1 MTSKIPAYSANVG
14 LEGIARLEP
23 QTPALP
29 SRGESGLTGDQVPQ
43 RIEKLFDSASLEQ
56 TMHAFVRPQP
66 SDPGVLLPARFEAL
80 VRDSAREMLRQAKNN
95 DHTALQKAGA
105 LLEHEVSLRD
115 LLASYRTA
123 LMRA

>member
-1 MTSKIPAYSANVG
+1 MSDKISGYSPNIG
-14 LEGIARLEP
+14 LEDIARLEP

-29 SRGESGLTGDQVPQ
+29 SRGESRLTGDQVPQ
-43 RIEKLFDSASLEQ
+43 RIEALFESDSLEQ
-56 TMHAFVRPQP
+56 SMRAFIRPRP

-80 VRDSAREMLRQAKNN
+80 VRESAREMLRQAR
-95 DHTALQKAGA
+95 DHQHPALKKAGK